1 MADNLTRI
9 TLIQRLQ
16 DDNDEVSWQEFE
28 QVYKSYIYRVTRR
41 MSMSQ
46 ADSDDVYQ
54 EVFVKIW
61 KNISGFDHRGKTG
74 QLRGWISNITRN
86 TVLNIIKKR
95 KRESHKLEN
104 ANHAKVEAVRTTIDV
119 PEVDEMMEREWEDYI
134 STLAWEKIE
143 PDLTDQLKTIFL
155 MSLEGVSR
163 QEIADKLDLPPNTVS
178 VYKKRV
184 IARLQKKCQQLDEY
198 FS

>member
-28 QVYKSYIYRVTRR
+28 ELYKSYIYRVTRR

-119 PEVDEMMEREWEDYI
+119 PEVDEIMEREWEDYI

>member
-1 MADNLTRI
+1 
-9 TLIQRLQ
+9 
-16 DDNDEVSWQEFE
+16 VSWQEFE
-28 QVYKSYIYRVTRR
+28 ELYKSYIYRVTRR
-41 MSMSQ
+41 MSLSQ
-46 ADSDDVYQ
+46 ADADDVYQ

-86 TVLNIIKKR
+86 TVLNIFRKR
-95 KRESHKLEN
+95 KREESKLES
-104 ANHAKVEAVRTTIDV
+104 ANHAKVESVKTTIDV
-119 PEVDEMMEREWEDYI
+119 PEVDEIMEREWEDYI

-163 QEIADKLDLPPNTVS
+163 QEIADKLGLPPNTVS

>member
-28 QVYKSYIYRVTRR
+28 ELYKSYIYRVTRR

>member
-28 QVYKSYIYRVTRR
+28 ELYKSYIYRVTRR

-119 PEVDEMMEREWEDYI
+119 PEVDESMEREWEDYI

>member
-1 MADNLTRI
+1 MSNNQTRL

-16 DDNDEVSWQEFE
+16 DNNDEVSWQEFE
-28 QVYKSYIYRVTRR
+28 ELYKSYIYRVTRR
-41 MSMSQ
+41 MSLSQ
-46 ADSDDVYQ
+46 ADADDVYQ

-86 TVLNIIKKR
+86 TVLNIFRKR
-95 KRESHKLEN
+95 KREESKLES
-104 ANHAKVEAVRTTIDV
+104 ANHAKVDSVKTTIDV
-119 PEVDEMMEREWEDYI
+119 PEVDEIMEREWEDYI